1 MAAVAEMGARSTDRG
16 STGPLRAAVI
26 GAGMAG
32 ILAAIKLRERGMDCV
47 VFEKGDS
54 VGGTWRENTYP
65 GLACDVSAHWYTYSF
80 ARNPEWDSLMAA
92 GEDIR
97 AYFERVAQDFG
108 IIPLI
113 RFNDEVV
120 QLQFKEAGWDL
131 VTASGHQDRF
141 DVVIAATGVLH
152 HPNIP
157 HFEGIET
164 FRGAAFH
171 SARWNHDVELKG
183 KRIGVIG
190 TGSTAAQ
197 LTSALVPVAEQFD
210 LFQRTAQWVMPR
222 DNTPYTEE
230 DKARFRADPAALE
243 ELVQELRSK
252 TLEGYANAVID
263 ADSPELAVIEKLCQ
277 ESLET
282 VRDPELRRRLTPD
295 YRATCK
301 RLVISSTFYEAI
313 QQPNAEL
320 VTSAIKRVEPAG
332 VRTTDGR
339 LHELDVLVLAT
350 GFKVDRFI
358 RPTRVTGRGGVDL
371 DDVWADG
378 PKAYLSMSV
387 PDFPNF
393 FLLNG
398 PNSPVGNFSLVE
410 VAQHQIEYILQ
421 LIDGLRSGEYSEV
434 STTDDAMRR
443 FEEERCEAARKT
455 IWVTG
460 CDSWYL
466 DKQGIPQSWTFSY
479 DRFEQETKAPRMQDF
494 EVRGASPSA
503 QSMAAPPS
511 GKDYSKGNGND

>member
-1 MAAVAEMGARSTDRG
+1 MVEVAEIGAR
-16 STGPLRAAVI
+16 PNVRATRRPVRVAVI

-32 ILAAIKLRERGMDCV
+32 ILAAIKLRERDMDCV
-47 VFEKGDS
+47 VFEKGDG

-65 GLACDVSAHWYTYSF
+65 GLACDVAAHWYTYSF
-80 ARNPEWDSLMAA
+80 ARNPEWDSSMAK

-97 AYFERVAQDFG
+97 AYFEGVARDFG
-108 IIPLI
+108 IMPLI

-120 QLQFKEAGWDL
+120 RLNFNEGRWDL
-131 VTASGHQDRF
+131 LTVSGHKDRF
-141 DVVIAATGVLH
+141 DAVIAATGVLH

-171 SARWNHDVELKG
+171 SARWDHDVEIDG
-183 KRIGVIG
+183 RNIGVIG

-197 LTSALVPVAEQFD
+197 LTSALVPRAKKFH

-222 DNTPYTEE
+222 ENKPYTDAEKALFRE
-230 DKARFRADPAALE
+230 DPEALE
-243 ELVQELRSK
+243 ALVRELRSK
-252 TLEGYANAVID
+252 TLDGFANAVID
-263 ADSPELAVIEKLCQ
+263 YDSPELATVEQMCQ
-277 ESLET
+277 ENLET
-282 VRDPELRRRLTPD
+282 VTDPDLRRRLTPN
-295 YRATCK
+295 YRAACK
-301 RLVISSTFYEAI
+301 RLVISGTFYDAI
-313 QQPNAEL
+313 QEPNAEL
-320 VTSAIKRVEPAG
+320 VTSDIERIEPEG
-332 VRTTDGR
+332 VRTADGE

-358 RPTRVTGRGGVDL
+358 RPAKVLGRRDIDL

-410 VAQHQIEYILQ
+410 VAQHQIEYILT
-421 LIDGLRSGEYSEV
+421 LIDGLRSGEYDEVCASEA
-434 STTDDAMRR
+434 AMQR
-443 FEEERCEAARKT
+443 FEEERREAAKKT
-455 IWVTG
+455 VWVTG

-466 DKQGIPQSWTFSY
+466 DKEGVPASWTFSY
-479 DRFEQETKAPRMQDF
+479 QRFEDETRAPRMEDF
-494 EVRGASPSA
+494 ELKTVPSSA
-503 QSMAAPPS
+503 GTADTARPEQNWPQ
-511 GKDYSKGNGND
+511 GE

>member
-1 MAAVAEMGARSTDRG
+1 MGRSIRV
-16 STGPLRAAVI
+16 AVI

-32 ILAAIKLRERGMDCV
+32 ILAAIKLRERDIECV

-54 VGGTWRENTYP
+54 VGGTWRENQYP
-65 GLACDVSAHWYTYSF
+65 GLACDVAAHWYTYSF
-80 ARNPEWDSLMAA
+80 ARNPEWDSLMAE
-92 GEDIR
+92 GKDIR
-97 AYFERVAQDFG
+97 AYFERVARDFG
-108 IIPLI
+108 IMPLI

-120 QLQFKEAGWDL
+120 QLRFDEAGWDL
-131 VTASGHQDRF
+131 LTASGHTDRF

-157 HFEGIET
+157 HFDGIET
-164 FRGAAFH
+164 FSGAAFH
-171 SARWNHDVELKG
+171 SVHWDHDVELDG

-197 LTSALVPVAEQFD
+197 LTSALVPRADQFQ

-222 DNTPYTEE
+222 ENISYTEE
-230 DKARFRADPAALE
+230 DKARFRENPAVLE
-243 ELVQELRSK
+243 ELVRELRSK
-252 TLEGYANAVID
+252 TLEGFANAVID
-263 ADSPELAVIEKLCQ
+263 YDSPELAAIEQLCQ
-277 ESLET
+277 ENLET
-282 VRDPELRRRLTPD
+282 IRDPDLRQRLTPS
-295 YRATCK
+295 YRAACK
-301 RLVISSTFYEAI
+301 RLVISNTFYDAI

-320 VTSAIKRVEPAG
+320 VTSPIERVEPEG
-332 VRTTDGR
+332 LRTADGQ

-358 RPTRVTGRGGVDL
+358 RPTRVIGRNGVDL
-371 DDVWADG
+371 DAVWADG

-421 LIDGLRSGEYSEV
+421 LVDGIRRGEYTEV
-434 STTDDAMRR
+434 SATEEAMQQ
-443 FEEERCEAARKT
+443 FETERCEAAQKT
-455 IWVTG
+455 VWVTG

-466 DKQGIPQSWTFSY
+466 DKQGVPASWTFSY
-479 DRFEQETKAPRMQDF
+479 DRFEQETKAPRMQDYQVHAAHSSTASQGG
-494 EVRGASPSA
+494 VREQDQAGRRV
-503 QSMAAPPS
+503 
-511 GKDYSKGNGND
+511 K